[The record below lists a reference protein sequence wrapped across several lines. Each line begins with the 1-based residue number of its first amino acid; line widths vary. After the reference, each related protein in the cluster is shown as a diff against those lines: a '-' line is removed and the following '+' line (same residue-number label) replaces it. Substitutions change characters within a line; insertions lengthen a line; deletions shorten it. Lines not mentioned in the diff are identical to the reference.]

1 MQGIKR
7 KVVYVSLYET
17 IAILLT
23 GVVFY
28 LLGFS
33 VFDSWVASVAASGI
47 AVLWNLVWNTL
58 FEYWEARQV
67 KKGRSTLRRI
77 AHAVYLRECLIM
89 CLAFR
94 HRPCPL
100 PTVRASS
107 RSYKSSLFVKTVAIF
122 SKILGTV
129 HGGIGV
135 RQQDRRA
142 ECFVAEECNTN
153 G

>member
-23 GVVFY
+23 SVVFY

-58 FEYWEARQV
+58 FEFWESRQA
-67 KKGRSTLRRI
+67 KKGRSIRRRI
-77 AHAVYLRECLIM
+77 VHAVGFEGGLVVFLVPFFAWWLGVSLWE
-89 CLAFR
+89 AFVLDAGLLVFFLVYTFVFTR
-94 HRPCPL
+94 AFDQVFGL
-100 PTVRASS
+100 PASALPAS
-107 RSYKSSLFVKTVAIF
+107 DTNVA
-122 SKILGTV
+122 
-129 HGGIGV
+129 
-135 RQQDRRA
+135 R
-142 ECFVAEECNTN
+142 
-153 G
+153 

>member
-47 AVLWNLVWNTL
+47 AVLWNLVWNTI

-67 KKGRSTLRRI
+67 KKGRSTRRRI
-77 AHAVYLRECLIM
+77 AHAIGFEGGLVLFLVPFFAWWLSVSLWEAFILDAGLLVFFLVYTFVFTRV
-89 CLAFR
+89 FD
-94 HRPCPL
+94 HVFGL
-100 PTVRASS
+100 PASALPDADS
-107 RSYKSSLFVKTVAIF
+107 NLTAKKV
-122 SKILGTV
+122 
-129 HGGIGV
+129 
-135 RQQDRRA
+135 
-142 ECFVAEECNTN
+142 
-153 G
+153 

>member
-28 LLGFS
+28 VLGFS

-67 KKGRSTLRRI
+67 KKGRSTRRRI
-77 AHAVYLRECLIM
+77 AHAIGFEGGLVLFLVPFFAWWLSVSLWEAFILDAGLLVFFLVYTFAFTRVFDHVFGLPASALPDSDSN
-89 CLAFR
+89 LA
-94 HRPCPL
+94 
-100 PTVRASS
+100 A
-107 RSYKSSLFVKTVAIF
+107 KKA
-122 SKILGTV
+122 
-129 HGGIGV
+129 
-135 RQQDRRA
+135 
-142 ECFVAEECNTN
+142 
-153 G
+153 